1 MLKRSLFPAA
11 LLFVFAPFAVAAEQ
25 PNNCRLRGGTMVPL
39 EAEVC
44 VREGGTVV
52 RMSAEP
58 AAQAAPL
65 KLSDDPKLAAA
76 QRAVAELLLKPV
88 TDKNPKKRT
97 PEWIERTVKFDGCRL
112 LVDEEMEIEHGNA
125 WSSRKHFKVSST
137 VDMGK
142 VGSAAFGE
150 LGKVTSYGG
159 GMEVYATYV
168 EEIMSRAGN
177 NISIS
182 VQLQRAG
189 GYGKYSASASGSY
202 WDASK
207 TDLWM
212 VDEYGYPA
220 GSGEFS
226 MDTDKVRL
234 LFLMNTAEDAAALHK
249 ALGEVQAL
257 CQH

>member
-11 LLFVFAPFAVAAEQ
+11 LLFAFAPFAVAAEQ
-25 PNNCRLRGGTMVPL
+25 ANNCRLKGGAMVPL
-39 EAEVC
+39 EAGVC

-52 RMSAEP
+52 TTAAEP
-58 AAQAAPL
+58 AVPAVPL
-65 KLSDDPKLAAA
+65 QLSDDPKLAAA
-76 QRAVAELLLKPV
+76 QRAVVELLMKQV
-88 TDKNPKKRT
+88 MDQNPKRRT
-97 PEWIERTVKFDGCRL
+97 PEWIERVVKFDGCRL

-142 VGSAAFGE
+142 VDRAAFGE
-150 LGKVTSYGG
+150 LGKVRSYGG
-159 GMEVYATYV
+159 GMEAYATYV
-168 EEIMSRAGN
+168 EEIRSRGN

-212 VDEYGYPA
+212 VDEYGYPT

-249 ALGEVQAL
+249 AFGEVHAL